1 MVILA
6 GFFGYII
13 YETREDFSRLR
24 ALGGIVLFIA
34 IAIIFSGKLK
44 FINIFLNDFN
54 SFLSAHPKRINYRPV
69 ICGALFQF
77 LLGLLFIRWP
87 VGRSIFECFG
97 NKVAQ
102 FLEFGKVGA
111 AFVYGDAL
119 VYGDLSVFAFAVLTT
134 IIFFSL
140 CISVTYYLGAMQVK
154 IKINFKFKFNF

>member
-1 MVILA
+1 M
-6 GFFGYII
+6 
-13 YETREDFSRLR
+13 
-24 ALGGIVLFIA
+24 
-34 IAIIFSGKLK
+34 
-44 FINIFLNDFN
+44 
-54 SFLSAHPKRINYRPV
+54 
-69 ICGALFQF
+69 
-77 LLGLLFIRWP
+77 
-87 VGRSIFECFG
+87 GRSIFECFG